1 MILSTTKDMS
11 KTTPT
16 SGISRQPIVFF
27 GTEDFSSYSLR
38 ALVEAG
44 FNIAA
49 VITKPDSR
57 RGRSNK
63 LIQPAVK
70 QFASQ
75 HHIPVWQPNR
85 LKDIISDIKNITPR
99 PTGVLVSYGKIIPQ
113 TIIDLFQP
121 GIINVHPSLLPKYR
135 GPSPIESAIANRDKI
150 TGVTIMQL
158 EQAMDAG
165 PIYYQETYPLDFTET
180 QPELYQT
187 LGQLGAQLLTQKLPD
202 IINGILQP
210 TPQDNS
216 RATYCSLLSK
226 NDSRLDP
233 QQLTADQAE
242 AKIRAHLTYPR
253 SRLKVDQYDL
263 IITKARAVSIPET
276 PLDVKC
282 ADNTY
287 LAIDELIAP
296 SGKTISTDAFLRG
309 YPLQR

>member
-1 MILSTTKDMS
+1 MS

-27 GTEDFSSYSLR
+27 GTEDFSLYSLR

-44 FNIAA
+44 FNIVA

-85 LKDIISDIKNITPR
+85 LKDIINDIKNITPQ
-99 PTGVLVSYGKIIPQ
+99 PIGVLVSYGKIIPQ
-113 TIIDLFQP
+113 TIIDLFHP

-150 TGVTIMQL
+150 TGVTIMKL

-165 PIYYQETYPLDFTET
+165 PIYYQEAYPLDFTET

-226 NDSRLDP
+226 DDSRLDP
-233 QQLTADQAE
+233 QQLTADQIE

-253 SRLKVDQYDL
+253 SRLKIGQYDL
-263 IITKARAVSIPET
+263 IITKACITQKTET
-276 PLDVKC
+276 PLDIKC
-282 ADNTY
+282 ADGNY
-287 LAIDELIAP
+287 LSISEVIAP
-296 SGKTISTDAFLRG
+296 SGKTISADAFLRG

>member
-1 MILSTTKDMS
+1 MS

-16 SGISRQPIVFF
+16 SGTSRQPIVFF
-27 GTEDFSSYSLR
+27 GTEDFSLYSLR

-44 FNIAA
+44 FNIVA

-75 HHIPVWQPNR
+75 HHIPVWQPKR
-85 LKDIISDIKNITPR
+85 LKDIISDIKNITPQ

-165 PIYYQETYPLDFTET
+165 PIYHQ
-180 QPELYQT
+180 
-187 LGQLGAQLLTQKLPD
+187 QKL
-202 IINGILQP
+202 
-210 TPQDNS
+210 T
-216 RATYCSLLSK
+216 R
-226 NDSRLDP
+226 
-233 QQLTADQAE
+233 
-242 AKIRAHLTYPR
+242 
-253 SRLKVDQYDL
+253 
-263 IITKARAVSIPET
+263 
-276 PLDVKC
+276 
-282 ADNTY
+282 
-287 LAIDELIAP
+287 
-296 SGKTISTDAFLRG
+296 
-309 YPLQR
+309 